1 MEKGYW
7 IGRKHAAMGMARAA
21 VSGEVRLIHYD
32 LAGRYSIKAAQC
44 LAARGAAE
52 GERAMLHLPDPS
64 FVRPGVMAPGEE
76 GRLETRGE
84 PRLSR
89 EDAR

>member
-1 MEKGYW
+1 MEKRYW
-7 IGRKHAAMGMARAA
+7 IGRKHAAMGMARGA
-21 VSGEVRLIHYD
+21 VSAEVRLIHYD
-32 LAGRYSIKAAQC
+32 LAGRYSIKAAEC
-44 LAARGAAE
+44 LAAGGAAE
-52 GERAMLHLPDPS
+52 GERGMLHLPDPS
-64 FVRPGVMAPGEE
+64 SVRPGLMAPGEE